1 MLTKFAHKVIQKI
14 QKMNEEYQHKFDHNN
29 FNQHKFGQYKF
40 GQRELVLNKLSLIRH
55 LASKIYKGT
64 LIIQKQDYYKE
75 NNEREKKEKEKV
87 YMHGELRT
95 EYKNIYKIK
104 YNLSLCENAY
114 VAFAKR
120 YKDSDTEMHLD
131 KVLLLLEN
139 I

>member
-1 MLTKFAHKVIQKI
+1 
-14 QKMNEEYQHKFDHNN
+14 MNEEYQHKFDQNN
-29 FNQHKFGQYKF
+29 FDQHKFGQYKF

-75 NNEREKKEKEKV
+75 NNENKV

-114 VAFAKR
+114 VAFAKQH
-120 YKDSDTEMHLD
+120 KDSNTEMHLD
-131 KVLLLLEN
+131 KVLLLLKN